1 MSDVC
6 LIIWGQTSFSRLLI
20 TLWRCQHDWCQCAVE
35 RYSCKNLHA
44 LCGLT
49 FVAFVLLLYIMLRIS
64 DHFLPLVCFIWCR
77 LWYFCITFLP
87 GCVDLY
93 LPILMGS
100 GNMLHFFLFIGI
112 DDGADID
119 RDILVGIYERVKA
132 NEFKPGSDHVT
143 QVMKVQST
151 IVGKKPVSNFVWN
164 YRCLTV
170 WQLGSIRAL

>member
-1 MSDVC
+1 
-6 LIIWGQTSFSRLLI
+6 
-20 TLWRCQHDWCQCAVE
+20 
-35 RYSCKNLHA
+35 
-44 LCGLT
+44 
-49 FVAFVLLLYIMLRIS
+49 
-64 DHFLPLVCFIWCR
+64 
-77 LWYFCITFLP
+77 
-87 GCVDLY
+87 VDLY
-93 LPILMGS
+93 LPILIGS
-100 GNMLHFFLFIGI
+100 GNVLHFFLLIGI

-170 WQLGSIRAL
+170 WQLSCIKAVFVLHRICL

>member
-1 MSDVC
+1 
-6 LIIWGQTSFSRLLI
+6 
-20 TLWRCQHDWCQCAVE
+20 
-35 RYSCKNLHA
+35 
-44 LCGLT
+44 
-49 FVAFVLLLYIMLRIS
+49 
-64 DHFLPLVCFIWCR
+64 
-77 LWYFCITFLP
+77 
-87 GCVDLY
+87 
-93 LPILMGS
+93 MGS

-170 WQLGSIRAL
+170 WQLRCIRAL